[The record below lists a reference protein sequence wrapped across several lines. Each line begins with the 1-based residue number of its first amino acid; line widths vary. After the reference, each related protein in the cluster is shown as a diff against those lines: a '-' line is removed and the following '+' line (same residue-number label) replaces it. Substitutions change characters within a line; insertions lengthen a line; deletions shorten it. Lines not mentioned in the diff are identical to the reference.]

1 MEDNK
6 KHCHCEEEGHT
17 CDCGHDHD
25 HEHCDCGC
33 DEEAEIITM
42 VDPEGGEHFFA
53 KIMEFD
59 VHGITYAVLQEIMGN
74 EEETEDEQEFY
85 IAAKTGEG
93 ENAEYGFISDEKVFN
108 EVVEELN
115 KMLEEEGGCCDCGCD
130 DCED

>member
-33 DEEAEIITM
+33 DEEAEIVTM

-59 VHGITYAVLQEIMGN
+59 VHGITYAVLQEIMGT
-74 EEETEDEQEFY
+74 EEESEVDQEFY

-108 EVVEELN
+108 
-115 KMLEEEGGCCDCGCD
+115 
-130 DCED
+130 

>member
-6 KHCHCEEEGHT
+6 KHCHCEDEGHT

-33 DEEAEIITM
+33 DEEAEIVTM

-59 VHGITYAVLQEIMGN
+59 VHGITYAVLQEIMGT
-74 EEETEDEQEFY
+74 EEEEGEQEFY

-93 ENAEYGFISDEKVFN
+93 ENAEYGFIADEKVFN

-115 KMLEEEGGCCDCGCD
+115 KMLEEEGGSCGCGCD